1 MTTTLPEPG
10 LKQHDVDP
18 DALRQ
23 VRANVHDILSN
34 TPAYWQLPRD
44 ARREMAQ
51 AMVRVGTYLVDGEGG
66 GGRRPPGARALATP
80 PPDVRFDPGTTA
92 SHDLTDTAARSGT
105 TDLASEVKSVNFPQF
120 VADLIHGTFD
130 AIVTAS
136 IKQMDAYSELLK
148 NVTKSLDEYMRDN
161 VSENN
166 ARDYLA
172 EKYPDQLQVDTSSG
186 APRLSPTPNAND
198 LAMPDFMKDLGLPQ
212 PVASLDED
220 TIEQQL
226 VPAARQRMALDR
238 QHLLATMV
246 LMGINRLVVTDGDIN
261 AKVLFQLDT
270 VDQVKKG
277 ATQTQSF
284 SDQDT
289 KTTSKFGWWFSPSN
303 MEKEQTNFTV
313 ATTKSDASQ
322 AEIDLHTKLSGEVNV
337 RFRSET
343 FPLDKMA
350 DIIGVDKIGNQQV
363 GTGQN
368 LQSAPGGNRLP
379 PPPLPPS
386 GPLQLPGVPGL
397 TTTPATST
405 PAPGSATPPPGSVGA
420 APAR

>member
-1 MTTTLPEPG
+1 MATTLPEPT
-10 LKQHDVDP
+10 QHDRPVNP
-18 DALRQ
+18 EALQ
-23 VRANVHDILSN
+23 EVRKHVFTILSN
-34 TPAYWQLPRD
+34 TPAYWELPEH
-44 ARREMAQ
+44 ARRDVANK
-51 AMVRVGTYLVDGEGG
+51 MVRVGTYLVDGEGG
-66 GGRRPPGARALATP
+66 RASRPAQALAAP

-92 SHDLTDTAARSGT
+92 SSDLTDTAARSGT

-172 EKYPDQLQVDTSSG
+172 QKYPDQLQVDTTSG
-186 APRLSPTPNAND
+186 APKLQPTPNAND
-198 LAMPDFMKDLGLPQ
+198 VPMPDFMKELGLPQ
-212 PVASLDED
+212 PVDSLDDD
-220 TIEQQL
+220 TVEQQL

-270 VDQVKKG
+270 VDKVNKK

-289 KTTSKFGWWFSPSN
+289 KKTSNWGWWFNPSTTET
-303 MEKEQTNFTV
+303 EKTNFTV

-337 RFRSET
+337 RFKSET

-368 LQSAPGGNRLP
+368 LQSAPAGNRLAP
-379 PPPLPPS
+379 PPVPTI
-386 GPLQLPGVPGL
+386 GPLQMPGAPGTTTT
-397 TTTPATST
+397 TTTPGTTATTT
-405 PAPGSATPPPGSVGA
+405 PGA
-420 APAR
+420 ATTPGR

>member
-1 MTTTLPEPG
+1 MSALTAETPS
-10 LKQHDVDP
+10 VDP
-18 DALRQ
+18 ATLGT
-23 VRANVHDILSN
+23 VRKTVQSVLEHA
-34 TPAYWQLPRD
+34 PAYWELHPK
-44 ARREMAQ
+44 ARKEVAN
-51 AMVRVGTYLVDGEGG
+51 AMVRVGTYLVDGEA
-66 GGRRPPGARALATP
+66 PTTGARAGALADGQDSP
-80 PPDVRFDPGTTA
+80 PKPPDVSFDPGSSA
-92 SHDLTDTAARSGT
+92 GAELTDTATKSGT
-105 TDLASEVKSVNFPQF
+105 KDFADEVKAVNFPQF

-136 IKQMDAYSELLK
+136 IKQMDAYAELLK

-172 EKYPDQLQVDTSSG
+172 DKYPDHVQVDTAG
-186 APRLSPTPNAND
+186 PAPKLVPKPNATD
-198 LAMPDFMKDLGLPQ
+198 APMPDFMKDLGLPQ
-212 PVASLDED
+212 PVDSLDQD
-220 TIEQQL
+220 TVEQTL

-270 VDQVKKG
+270 IDKVKKS
-277 ATQTQSF
+277 ANQTQNF
-284 SDQDT
+284 SDADT
-289 KTTSKFGWWFSPSN
+289 KTTSRFGWWFNPSTTDV
-303 MEKEQTNFTV
+303 EQTNFTV
-313 ATTKSDASQ
+313 ATTKTDASQ

-337 RFRSET
+337 HFKSET

-368 LQSAPGGNRLP
+368 LQSAPAGNRQAP
-379 PPPLPPS
+379 PPVPSSPIQPPAS
-386 GPLQLPGVPGL
+386 L
-397 TTTPATST
+397 TAPTM
-405 PAPGSATPPPGSVGA
+405 PAPAG
-420 APAR
+420 R